1 MQVKIKN
8 VRLSFSNLRKPYTPK
23 TGDPKYTFTGIC
35 SADTT
40 VEATIDDKKVCVPST
55 DFEKVILAAI
65 CKDKWG
71 KTPAK
76 LEMYA
81 YSKADQQVGSRGAKI
96 NEDGEYYDGYTKDT
110 MFFSAGTKVED
121 APNGILIVDQKR
133 QPLPAS
139 SRMPVNGDYVNAIIN
154 IFAYEYEGK
163 KGISAS
169 IEAVQYLRKGE
180 AFGTAKVTVD
190 AFDDEEMED
199 LDADD
204 SI

>member
-1 MQVKIKN
+1 
-8 VRLSFSNLRKPYTPK
+8 
-23 TGDPKYTFTGIC
+23 
-35 SADTT
+35 
-40 VEATIDDKKVCVPST
+40 
-55 DFEKVILAAI
+55 
-65 CKDKWG
+65 
-71 KTPAK
+71 
-76 LEMYA
+76 
-81 YSKADQQVGSRGAKI
+81 
-96 NEDGEYYDGYTKDT
+96 
-110 MFFSAGTKVED
+110 
-121 APNGILIVDQKR
+121 
-133 QPLPAS
+133 
-139 SRMPVNGDYVNAIIN
+139 MPVNGDYVNAIIN

>member
-23 TGDPKYTFTGIC
+23 TGDPKYTLTGIC

-40 VEATIDDKKVCVPST
+40 VEATINDQKMVMPHTQFDKIITQV
-55 DFEKVILAAI
+55 

-76 LEMYA
+76 LELFA
-81 YSKADQQVGSRGAKI
+81 YSRADLQVGSRGPKI

-110 MFFSAGTKVED
+110 MFFAAGTKVAD
-121 APNGILIVDQKR
+121 ASNGILIVDQKR

-139 SRMPVNGDYVNAIIN
+139 SGMPVNGDYVNAIIN
-154 IFAYEYEGK
+154 VFCYEQDGK

-180 AFGTAKVTVD
+180 SFGTPKVTVD

-199 LDADD
+199 LDAND